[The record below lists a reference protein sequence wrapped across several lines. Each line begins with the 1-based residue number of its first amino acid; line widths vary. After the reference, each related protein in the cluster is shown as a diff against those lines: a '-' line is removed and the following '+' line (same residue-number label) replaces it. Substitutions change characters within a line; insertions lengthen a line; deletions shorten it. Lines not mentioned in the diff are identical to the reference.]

1 MESRVAIAC
10 PECSELFHP
19 NDIELIVQDPQL
31 MHKYQDFML
40 RRVLAVDSDTR
51 WCPAPDC
58 GLVMLFFVTSGI

>member
-1 MESRVAIAC
+1 MESRVSIAC

-19 NDIELIVQDPQL
+19 NDIRSVVEDDDL
-31 MHKYQDFML
+31 MQKYEDFML

-58 GLVMLFFVTSGI
+58 G